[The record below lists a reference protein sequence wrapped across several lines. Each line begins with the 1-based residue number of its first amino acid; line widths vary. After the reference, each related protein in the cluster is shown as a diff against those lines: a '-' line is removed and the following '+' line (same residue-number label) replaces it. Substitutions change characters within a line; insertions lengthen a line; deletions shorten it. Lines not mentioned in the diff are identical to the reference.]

1 MTPTR
6 RHFLGTAGAS
16 LGVPLLAR
24 QQAVSP
30 AKSSPNDK
38 IQIALIGCGGM
49 GQNDA
54 KSSTATGLTK
64 LVAACDC
71 YDGRL
76 EHMKEVYGQDIFTT
90 KDYREILS
98 RKDIDAIII
107 GTPDHWH
114 QPITVAALKAGKDV
128 YCEKPMVHSVEEGHA
143 VVDAQH
149 QSNRILQVGSQRV
162 SSIIYAKARELY
174 QQGAIGDLNMVEAW
188 WDRNSAVGAWEYTVP
203 LDADTQTC
211 DWKTFQGDAPQ
222 KEWDPHRFFRWRC
235 YRDYGTGV
243 AGDLFVHLFSGLHYI
258 TSSIGPTRAFATGG
272 LRFWKDGREVPDVM
286 LGLFDYPKT
295 QQHPAFNLVLRVN
308 FVSGGEENQGFRF
321 IGSKG
326 VMTVGSKVTLSS
338 TSELP
343 DPGWSIET
351 FSKKIQDEYK
361 KEYFAKY
368 PHSVLNPA
376 YRPTLATMRPS
387 QNEVFV
393 PPHRYSDHFDHHLN
407 FANAVRSRKPVV
419 EDGVFG
425 LRAAGPALLS
435 NMSYFENKAIHWD
448 PVAMKIVEA

>member
-1 MTPTR
+1 MIPTR
-6 RHFLGTAGAS
+6 RHFLGAAGAS

-24 QQAVSP
+24 QTSP
-30 AKSSPNDK
+30 AAPKISANDK

-49 GQNDA
+49 GQGDA
-54 KSSTATGLTK
+54 KSSTATGMTK

-76 EHMKEVYGQDIFTT
+76 EHMKEVYGGDIFTT
-90 KDYREILS
+90 KRYEEILS
-98 RKDIDAIII
+98 RKDIDAVLI

-128 YCEKPMVHSVEEGHA
+128 YCEKPMVHSVDEGHA
-143 VVDAQH
+143 IVDAQH
-149 QSNRILQVGSQRV
+149 QYRRILQIGSQRV

-188 WDRNSAVGAWEYTVP
+188 WDRNSAVGAWQYAVP
-203 LDADTQTC
+203 LDADTSTC
-211 DWKTFQGDAPQ
+211 DWNQFQGDAPK

-243 AGDLFVHLFSGLHYI
+243 AGDLFVHLFSGLHFI
-258 TSSIGPTRAFATGG
+258 TSSYGPRRAFATGG
-272 LRFWKDGREVPDVM
+272 LRFWNDGREVPDVM

-295 QQHPAFNLVLRVN
+295 QHHPAFNLVLRVN
-308 FVSGGEENQGFRF
+308 FVSGGEETSGFRF

-326 VMTVGSKVTLSS
+326 IMTVGSKVTLDKA
-338 TSELP
+338 TEQA
-343 DPGWSIET
+343 DPGWSIAT
-351 FSKKIQDEYK
+351 FSKKIQEEYQ

-368 PHSVLNPA
+368 PHSALNPNNH
-376 YRPTLATMRPS
+376 PTTASMRPS
-387 QNEVFV
+387 SDNVFV
-393 PPHRYSDHFDHHLN
+393 PPHGYSDHLDHHRN
-407 FANAVRSRKPVV
+407 FALAIRSRKPVV

-435 NMSYFENKAIHWD
+435 NMSCFEKKTIHWD
-448 PVAMKIVEA
+448 PVAMKITEA